1 MLPHE
6 PNRGSSVFELSP
18 LMTQRTPADLRSF
31 NVHMHLEV
39 AAADFESVLKTEN
52 RGKRRAETRREL
64 ARLQAAAGR
73 TLVPPRRKL
82 TFASVETGSNV
93 GR

>member
-1 MLPHE
+1 LPHE

-52 RGKRRAETRREL
+52 RGK
-64 ARLQAAAGR
+64 
-73 TLVPPRRKL
+73 
-82 TFASVETGSNV
+82 
-93 GR
+93 